1 MQVEEGP
8 GEGANYYRNLK
19 HYTPI
24 CYSGR
29 GVPFFLVNH
38 NYYTSLPCI
47 VCVNLVLLLGIVLAF
62 VNAKNSNK
70 SELERTMAKLYLL
83 VLVLLDLSYFLTIA
97 MNPGIVSERDMPPPP
112 EEGELRYCKACN
124 RRKFEMSHCNDCEVC
139 VQDLDHHCGF
149 FGRCIAGKQRFA
161 FYAFILFMF
170 CGFVVIFVG
179 LASLLN

>member
-1 MQVEEGP
+1 MDLDELLEWFSIKGSQLWVKQVEEGP
-8 GEGANYYRNLK
+8 DEGANYYRNLK

-70 SELERTMAKLYLL
+70 S
-83 VLVLLDLSYFLTIA
+83 
-97 MNPGIVSERDMPPPP
+97 
-112 EEGELRYCKACN
+112 
-124 RRKFEMSHCNDCEVC
+124 
-139 VQDLDHHCGF
+139 
-149 FGRCIAGKQRFA
+149 
-161 FYAFILFMF
+161 
-170 CGFVVIFVG
+170 
-179 LASLLN
+179 